1 LVEKKS
7 PFADYPERGG
17 AINGVHWVRPQ
28 LVAQVEFSNWT
39 GDGRLRHPSFQGM
52 REDKAATEVT
62 REIAQATPNAPS
74 KTTSRGSHSAKATA
88 SAAATNSSG
97 KVLIKGVELTHPDR
111 VFYPDE
117 GITKRELAEYYVACA
132 ERMLPHVA
140 GRPLSIVRCPDGIG
154 GQRFFQKHLGPYAP
168 KAVRR
173 VQIRE
178 KSGEGEYGVVEDT
191 AGLVALAQIAAL
203 EIHVWGSRV
212 DSVERPDRLVFDLD
226 PAPDVEWP
234 RVIAAAQELRDFLRE
249 LKLESFVKTTGG
261 KGLHLVVPII
271 RRQEWGPVYD
281 FCRRIAVAVER
292 AAPQRYIATMSKKAR
307 TGKIFIDYQRNQR
320 GATAV
325 AAFST
330 RAKPG
335 APISR
340 PISWSELSRITSG
353 DQFQLRGVLKR
364 LAAERRDPW
373 PGFAEMRQSISA
385 QAMRLLGE

>member
-1 LVEKKS
+1 
-7 PFADYPERGG
+7 
-17 AINGVHWVRPQ
+17 
-28 LVAQVEFSNWT
+28 
-39 GDGRLRHPSFQGM
+39 
-52 REDKAATEVT
+52 
-62 REIAQATPNAPS
+62 
-74 KTTSRGSHSAKATA
+74 
-88 SAAATNSSG
+88 
-97 KVLIKGVELTHPDR
+97 VLIEGVELTHPDR

-320 GATAV
+320 GATAL

-335 APISR
+335 APISL
-340 PISWSELSRITSG
+340 PISWSELSRITNG